1 MAERREP
8 QPGCKVFVGDLK
20 PDTQERE
27 VEEIFAKYGQLKN
40 CFVARAPGGFGF
52 VEFEDPRDAQEA
64 VKALDGSS
72 INGSTIRTEI
82 SHGKRNEHK
91 KQTWPRSEPYH
102 TKSYYSTGSDQSR
115 RPRGYSPPR
124 RSGSSSS
131 SESEIRRLRDENT
144 RLRIEVDQLKSIV
157 ASGKY

>member
-1 MAERREP
+1 MGERREA

-20 PDTQERE
+20 PDTQERD

-52 VEFEDPRDAQEA
+52 VEFEDARDADAA
-64 VKALDGSS
+64 VKALDGST

-82 SHGKRNEHK
+82 SHGRKNENK
-91 KQTWPRSEPYH
+91 KMTWPRGDDR
-102 TKSYYSTGSDQSR
+102 KSYYSSSSDYGR

-124 RSGSSSS
+124 RSGSSSYS
-131 SESEIRRLRDENT
+131 SESEIRRLRDENS
-144 RLRIEVDQLKSIV
+144 RLRIEVDQLKSII

>member
-1 MAERREP
+1 MGDRRDP

-27 VEEIFAKYGQLKN
+27 VEEAFAKFGQLKN

-64 VKALDGSS
+64 VKALDGSV

-82 SHGKRNEHK
+82 SHGKRNENK
-91 KQTWPRSEPYH
+91 KMTWPRNNDDR
-102 TKSYYSTGSDQSR
+102 KSYYSSGSDYGR
-115 RPRGYSPPR
+115 RSRGYSPPR
-124 RSGSSSS
+124 GRSGS
-131 SESEIRRLRDENT
+131 SESEIRRLRDENA
-144 RLRIEVDQLKSIV
+144 RLRIEVDHLKSIL
-157 ASGKY
+157 ASKY